1 MIRFLV
7 LLALLAPSASAQTLE
22 MALPFMGLLRP
33 APSPPL
39 EGFDLIRQQGKLVRV
54 PQAQLPVRLYSNDPG
69 YAALVRHAVGQW
81 NGAGAGELF
90 RVVSSAGE
98 ADFTIDWTGRGLP
111 SDCAGR
117 CALRPVS
124 GGVQVSGLAMDPRN
138 PQGRGNM
145 AQVLIHELGHALGLG
160 HSENTQ
166 DAMFEFTHPER
177 TRVEQARLTAR
188 DRQAV
193 SWLYRQKSGF
203 LPIGSRVLSART

>member
-7 LLALLAPSASAQTLE
+7 LLALLVPPASAQTLE
-22 MALPFMGLLRP
+22 MALPFLGLLRP
-33 APSPPL
+33 SPPL
-39 EGFDLIRQQGKLVRV
+39 SGFELIRQQGHLVRV
-54 PQAQLPVRLYSNDPG
+54 PPSRLPVRVYSNDPR
-69 YAALVRHAVGQW
+69 YAALVTHAVQQW

-90 RVVSSAGE
+90 RPVGSAAE
-98 ADFTIDWTGRGLP
+98 ADFTIDWTGHGLP

-117 CALRPVS
+117 CALRPVP
-124 GGVQVSGLAMDPRN
+124 GGVEVSGLAMDPHN

-160 HSENTQ
+160 HSENTE

-177 TRVEQARLTAR
+177 TRVEQARLTER

-193 SWLYRQKSGF
+193 TWLYQRKSGF
-203 LPIGSRVLSART
+203 LPIAART